1 MGASAAERVGSSAI
15 RDILHVTERPE
26 VISMAGGLPDPATFP
41 VAELEQA
48 FTDVLRDDAAASLQ
62 YSATAGYLP
71 LREWICAEDPER
83 VVVTAGSQQALDL
96 VSRCVLHPGAVVA
109 LADPAYVGALQCFRL
124 AEAALEPIPSDV
136 DGMAVDVLADR
147 CAAGLRPALVYVV
160 ANFDNPTGATLSL
173 ERRRALADLAERYGF
188 LIVEDDPYG
197 SLRWAGPTLP
207 SMATMTDR
215 VVALSTFSKVL
226 SPGLRIGWAVAP
238 QALRAEMI
246 IVKQALDL
254 HTSSLTQRAAWR
266 VVSTPGF
273 MAPHLSR
280 IRALYESRAT
290 ALDAALRAHLADDLS
305 WNGPQGGM
313 FVWADAAVETGPLLA
328 RAIEAGVAF
337 VPGSAFAVAAGDHAK
352 ALRLS
357 FATVSPAEL
366 EEGVL
371 RLRKALRT

>member
-1 MGASAAERVGSSAI
+1 VGSSAI

-26 VISMAGGLPDPATFP
+26 IISMAGGLPDPATFP
-41 VAELEQA
+41 VGELEQA
-48 FTDVLRDDAAASLQ
+48 FADVLRDDAAASLQ

-96 VSRCVLHPGAVVA
+96 VSRCVLQPGAVVA
-109 LADPAYVGALQCFRL
+109 LADPAYVGALQSFRL
-124 AEAALEPIPSDV
+124 AEASLEPIPSDV

-147 CAAGLRPALVYVV
+147 CSAGLHPALVYVV

-173 ERRRALADLAERYGF
+173 ERRRALAALAERYGF

-197 SLRWAGPTLP
+197 ALRWAGPTPP

-215 VVALSTFSKVL
+215 VVGLSTFSKVL

-238 QALRAEMI
+238 PALRAEMI

-254 HTSSLTQRAAWR
+254 HTSSLTQRAAHR
-266 VVSTPGF
+266 VVSAPGF
-273 MAPHLSR
+273 LNPHLAR

-290 ALDAALRAHLADDLS
+290 TLDAALQAHLADALS
-305 WNGPQGGM
+305 WTAPQGGM

-328 RAIEAGVAF
+328 RAVEAGVAF
-337 VPGSAFAVAAGDHAK
+337 VPGSAFAVRAGDHAK